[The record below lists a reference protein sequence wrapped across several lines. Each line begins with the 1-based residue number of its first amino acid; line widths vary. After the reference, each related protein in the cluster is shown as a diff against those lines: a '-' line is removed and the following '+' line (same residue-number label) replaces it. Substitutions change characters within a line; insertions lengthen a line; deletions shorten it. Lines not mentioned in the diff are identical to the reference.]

1 MSLNDWS
8 FYMRLVATSS
18 VQPGAILAKA
28 IVNDKGIVLVSD
40 GVPLTEK
47 LIARLTD
54 LGVTYIYVK
63 DPRTDD
69 IKSGSSIDAAM
80 KRKAVS
86 VIEDTFTQLKKG
98 NKLSDSII
106 IEKSSKSFQQIIRDL
121 LKQINDN
128 KDLIGILTEVCTYD
142 DYIFSHSLNVTLYSL
157 AIGIELKLKPKE
169 LDMLG
174 IGAILHDVGK
184 MKVPAEILLKNGKLT
199 EEEFTEVQ
207 KHAEAGFNILR
218 SVHTVPLLAAHCA
231 YQHHERLNGSGY
243 PRQLVEDEIHLFAK
257 IIAVADVFDAVTSNR
272 VYRGAMLPHEGLEIL
287 YAGSGK
293 QFDTAVVEA
302 FRRSVAVYPSGMM
315 VYLNDGRSG
324 VVVRQNKGVS
334 DRPVV
339 RILEDNGLP
348 VEPFDLDLAEE
359 LTVIIAGCEM
369 RMPESVNKN

>member
-1 MSLNDWS
+1 
-8 FYMRLVATSS
+8 MRLVATSS
-18 VQPGAILAKA
+18 VHPGAILAKA
-28 IVNDKGIVLVSD
+28 IVSDKGTVLVSD
-40 GVPLTEK
+40 GVALTEK
-47 LIARLTD
+47 LLARLEG

-63 DPRTDD
+63 DPRTED
-69 IKSGSSIDAAM
+69 IESGSSIDAAM

-86 VIEDTFTQLKKG
+86 VIEETFTQIRKG

-106 IEKSSKSFQQIIRDL
+106 IEKSSKSFKQIIRDL
-121 LKQINDN
+121 VQQINDN
-128 KDLIGILTEVCTYD
+128 KELLGILADVCTYD

-157 AIGIELKLKPKE
+157 AIGLELKLKPEE

-184 MKVPAEILLKNGKLT
+184 MKVPSDILFKAGKLT
-199 EEEFTEVQ
+199 GEEFSEIQ
-207 KHAEAGFNILR
+207 KHAEAGFDILR
-218 SVHTVPLLAAHCA
+218 KVHTVPLLAAHCA

-243 PRQLVEDEIHLFAK
+243 PRQLVEEEVHLFAK

-315 VYLNDGRSG
+315 VHLNDGRSG

-339 RILEDNGLP
+339 RILEEKGLP
-348 VEPFDLDLAEE
+348 VEPFDLNLAEE
-359 LTVIIAGCEM
+359 LTVIIASCEM
-369 RMPESVNKN
+369 RMPEAVNKI

>member
-1 MSLNDWS
+1 
-8 FYMRLVATSS
+8 MRLVATSS
-18 VQPGAILAKA
+18 VHPGAILAKA
-28 IVNDKGIVLVSD
+28 VLSDKGVVLVSD
-40 GVPLTEK
+40 GVALSEK
-47 LIARLTD
+47 LLARLGD

-69 IKSGSSIDAAM
+69 IESGSSIDAAM
-80 KRKAVS
+80 KRKAVAS
-86 VIEDTFTQLKKG
+86 IEETFTQIKKG

-106 IEKSSKSFQQIIRDL
+106 IEKSSKSFKKIIRDL
-121 LKQINDN
+121 VQQINDN
-128 KDLIGILTEVCTYD
+128 KDLFGILADVCTYD
-142 DYIFSHSLNVTLYSL
+142 SYIFSHSLNVTLYSL
-157 AIGIELKLKPKE
+157 AIGIELKLKPQE

-184 MKVPAEILLKNGKLT
+184 MKVPSEILFKTGKLT
-199 EEEFTEVQ
+199 EEEFAEIQ
-207 KHAEAGFNILR
+207 KHAEAGFEILR
-218 SVHTVPLLAAHCA
+218 RVHTLPLLAAHCA

-243 PRQLVEDEIHLFAK
+243 PRRLVEEEIHLFAK

-302 FRRSVAVYPSGMM
+302 FRRSVAVYPAGMM
-315 VYLNDGRSG
+315 IHLNDGRSG

-339 RILEDNGLP
+339 RILEKEGLP

-359 LTVIIAGCEM
+359 LTVIVTGCEM
-369 RMPESVNKN
+369 RMPETANKI